1 MENNIERNNE
11 QITEQDETIQRIK
24 DFYDELRR
32 LVREAAQ
39 KEIEEAE
46 RQAAEATRQ
55 INLIERRALNKT
67 PKAGIIYF

>member
-1 MENNIERNNE
+1 MENNTERNNE
-11 QITEQDETIQRIK
+11 QITEQDEMIQRIK
-24 DFYDELRR
+24 DSYDELRR

-46 RQAAEATRQ
+46 RQAVEATRQ

-67 PKAGIIYF
+67 PKAGIIYL